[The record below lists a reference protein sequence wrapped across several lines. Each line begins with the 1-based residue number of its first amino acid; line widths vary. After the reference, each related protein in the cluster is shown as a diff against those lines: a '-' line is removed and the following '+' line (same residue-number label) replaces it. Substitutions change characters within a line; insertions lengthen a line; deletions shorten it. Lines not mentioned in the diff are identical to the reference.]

1 VLALQPSPAQVLLRL
16 LQQLHNT
23 RAQQRLRRLRT
34 LGLWWAQ
41 LLNNVISIFESGA
54 AAAGAGSFESI
65 ATYSLSSAQSSVTF
79 SSIPQT
85 YKHLQVRGIAIK
97 DFSTGTVALASTFNG
112 VSGSSYTNHQLY
124 GNGTSAGADGNATG
138 TYSNMPYLGLVGNAS
153 SGAFG
158 AFVIDILDYT
168 DTNKYT
174 TVRSLNGLDV
184 NGSGQVQLVSSLFT
198 STNAITSIT
207 FFTYA
212 TGNLGAYSH
221 FALYG
226 IKGA

>member
-1 VLALQPSPAQVLLRL
+1 MAIRSLKNGTFSRSLLIGNEFYVPPNFNL
-16 LQQLHNT
+16 IQ
-23 RAQQRLRRLRT
+23 
-34 LGLWWAQ
+34 
-41 LLNNVISIFESGA
+41 
-54 AAAGAGSFESI
+54 
-65 ATYSLSSAQSSVTF
+65 TYTLSSAQSSVTF

-97 DFSTGTVALASTFNG
+97 DFSTGTIALASTFNG
-112 VSGSSYTNHQLY
+112 VSGSSYTNHQLI
-124 GNGTSAGADGNATG
+124 GNGTSAIADGNATG

-174 TVRSLNGLDV
+174 TVRSLNGLDT
-184 NGSGQVQLVSSLFT
+184 NGGGQVQLVSSLFT
-198 STNAITSIT
+198 STNAITSMT

-212 TGNLGAYSH
+212 TGNLGAYSR
-221 FALYG
+221 FSLYG
-226 IKGA
+226 ISE